1 MSLYSVETGPLAHR
15 VCAEQGHGINLMW
28 EETRDHTRSQG
39 ERTHSIK
46 TAPVVGIE
54 PRMNKA
60 GINVVAANK
69 NLLLMYSDM
78 DTEEKVNFYN
88 SWAENYEKHMS
99 VMDYQAPSH
108 GVETIDSVYSDDRS
122 SALVFDVPC
131 GTGKV
136 AELMQKLG
144 FKNFHGID
152 GSEEMLKISK
162 SKGLYQKLMHC
173 LITGDKQLPV
183 KEGTYDVVMV
193 VGGIAQQHL
202 PWEILPELLRITKT
216 GGLICLTMK
225 TEVSD
230 HRNKLL
236 ASIQEFLKKGLW
248 EEIVKRRIEK
258 WQKDMLLTGVSE
270 EYADGIV
277 YILRKK

>member
-1 MSLYSVETGPLAHR
+1 MN
-15 VCAEQGHGINLMW
+15 C
-28 EETRDHTRSQG
+28 
-39 ERTHSIK
+39 
-46 TAPVVGIE
+46 
-54 PRMNKA
+54 RMNKA
-60 GINVVAANK
+60 GINVAAANK
-69 NLLLMYSDM
+69 NLLLMFSDM
-78 DTEEKVNFYN
+78 DTEEKIDFYN
-88 SWAENYEKHMS
+88 SWSENYEKHMS

-136 AELMQKLG
+136 AELMQNLG
-144 FKNFHGID
+144 FKNFHGMD

-173 LITGDKQLPV
+173 LINGDKQLPV

-193 VGGIAQQHL
+193 VGGIAQHHL

-225 TEVSD
+225 TEATD
-230 HRNKLL
+230 HRYKLL

-270 EYADGIV
+270 EYADGMV
-277 YILRKK
+277 YIFRKK